1 MEQTA
6 SARWMDDPSLDR
18 EPDVA
23 NSIRDQAVRKHWDER
38 FRLLRSQLQSADPA
52 VSAGRLLDT
61 LRQLE
66 HDIYREQRALLA
78 TTLLWTEAEQV
89 AAQWVQ
95 GAYRDLAQVAADS
108 FRRVA
113 GPPGAAF
120 VNDAGHLAAFAFAGF
135 GTAMKWSEIA
145 DTPHDSAQLIEVKR
159 AFALVEAAGKG
170 GDAYAVPHGEAETA
184 LTLQALFLRALLLDA
199 CCRGNLGQRQ
209 IEIVDSWLWEWCGDY
224 TLSDRAEGAVLA
236 LDRQGMRGLRTV
248 ETTAPNPDQRFVN
261 IDALAG
267 HIAAVVRGF
276 RDGQIFPGYGCAAEF
291 RVEEHVA
298 ALEYLR
304 RFLDSARGRSG
315 RAPRKGRTGRL
326 EAFIG
331 LAEIL
336 SKAFLARAAPVVA
349 HDEAASEAPRS
360 AIDSRFDIPRHHVRL
375 LDESA
380 HGLGVTCEDHA
391 MQSVDVGTLLG
402 IMDTDGPPP
411 LVCEVVRRS
420 APEGAAEA
428 PPHLGLRVI
437 SRNPKKVTLRVVG
450 GGGVV
455 EAIYIPGED
464 KAGYRD
470 TLLVSHADFERQDPL
485 KVVLADRVFI
495 LRLNRVRYHG
505 NGWHLAGF
513 EVLEEQPGGG
523 WAAGDDAR

>member
-1 MEQTA
+1 LAALALAGGVNAMMW
-6 SARWMDDPSLDR
+6 S
-18 EPDVA
+18 V
-23 NSIRDQAVRKHWDER
+23 I
-38 FRLLRSQLQSADPA
+38 ADP
-52 VSAGRLLDT
+52 
-61 LRQLE
+61 
-66 HDIYREQRALLA
+66 
-78 TTLLWTEAEQV
+78 
-89 AAQWVQ
+89 
-95 GAYRDLAQVAADS
+95 
-108 FRRVA
+108 
-113 GPPGAAF
+113 
-120 VNDAGHLAAFAFAGF
+120 
-135 GTAMKWSEIA
+135 
-145 DTPHDSAQLIEVKR
+145 PHDSSQLIEVKL
-159 AFALVEAAGKG
+159 AFALVEAAGRG
-170 GDAYAVPHGEAETA
+170 SEAFAVPHGEAETA

-199 CCRGNLGQRQ
+199 FCRGNLEQRQ

-224 TLSDRAEGAVLA
+224 MLTDRAEGAVLA
-236 LDRQGMRGLRTV
+236 LDRQGVRGLRAM
-248 ETTAPNPDQRFVN
+248 ETSVPNPDHRYVN
-261 IDALAG
+261 IDALAD
-267 HIAAVVRGF
+267 HIATVVRGF

-304 RFLDSARGRSG
+304 RYLDSARGRSG
-315 RAPRKGRTGRL
+315 RAPRKGRMGRL

-336 SKAFLARAAPVVA
+336 AKGFVARATPVVQ
-349 HDEAASEAPRS
+349 EEPASGAPRS

-402 IMDTDGPPP
+402 VMDTDGPPP
-411 LVCEVVRRS
+411 LLCEVVRRS
-420 APEGAAEA
+420 APESAGSA
-428 PPHLGLRVI
+428 PSHLGLRVI
-437 SRNPKKVTLRVVG
+437 SRNPRKLSLRVVG
-450 GGGVV
+450 SGGMV
-455 EAIYIPGED
+455 EALFIPGED

-470 TLLVSHADFERQDPL
+470 TLLVSHADFERQEPL

-523 WAAGDDAR
+523 WTADDDAR